1 MEEICMSDGHRID
14 QLKAKHAHLE
24 DALDREE
31 RKPQPDQLTVADLKK
46 QKLLIKDELSRY
58 EDA

>member
-1 MEEICMSDGHRID
+1 MSDGHRID